1 MFALRGANDL
11 PNGRCGISR
20 PLSHWSKMVSNS
32 IEQVPTGRYTVSTR
46 SYVVT
51 ESNGS
56 RDCDHVPND
65 LLLLLRENAR
75 DDRVR

>member
-1 MFALRGANDL
+1 
-11 PNGRCGISR
+11 
-20 PLSHWSKMVSNS
+20 MVSNS

-51 ESNGS
+51 ESNSS

-65 LLLLLRENAR
+65 LLLLLLRENAR